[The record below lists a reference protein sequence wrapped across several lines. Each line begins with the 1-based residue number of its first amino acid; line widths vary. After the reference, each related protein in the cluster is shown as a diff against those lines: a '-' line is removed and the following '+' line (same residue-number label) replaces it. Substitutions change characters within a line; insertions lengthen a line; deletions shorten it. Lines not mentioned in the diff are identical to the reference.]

1 MNTGV
6 GRKLLKFTQQKQKNY
21 AIKIIMMIKIYFN
34 ILYNLFFYIGR

>member
-34 ILYNLFFYIGR
+34 ILLYNLFF

>member
-21 AIKIIMMIKIYFN
+21 AIKIMMIKIYFN